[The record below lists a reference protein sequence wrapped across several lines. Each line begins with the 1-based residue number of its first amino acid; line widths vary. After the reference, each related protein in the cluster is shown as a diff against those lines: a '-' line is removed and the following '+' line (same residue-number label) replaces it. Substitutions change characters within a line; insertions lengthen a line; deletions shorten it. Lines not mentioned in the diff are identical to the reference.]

1 MNMKGQ
7 ETRNSKG
14 LSLKKIASLVAVF
27 CLFSSC
33 ISDGGRKGRS
43 LIKDFSV
50 GVGGSTTCTE
60 AYRVSDASCISLCPE
75 TITHAASEAE
85 LATTIAEIESSTSLT
100 DSSKE
105 TVLADIETAQFVCLE
120 GSGIVRPENSVF
132 VKKDFC
138 SCIGNKRDIVN
149 NCDTFCSTKNAADQ
163 AATLYG
169 SVTLG
174 PDVELNEQL
183 GTLSNWC
190 TVEINEQTG
199 PSCVLEVDD
208 GSSKEF
214 LTINIPSGSNTFTA
228 NIGSLQTNKV
238 YIAKIVENGSG
249 SNASSDTFQIYRI
262 PQDDGSTGSNTPLK
276 IMPSSLYTC
285 IFRDGTQGN
294 DSTFENAAR
303 VHYMYASN
311 ATPPPMPANNTFDI
325 CHDVTARGP
334 IDSPLYP
341 RLELVPQHLA
351 LWDFSDIRFADAD
364 ADGNPDI
371 NKLLE
376 ERLLNEYNE
385 VRTVG
390 LFGLLPWPN
399 YPLATTNPNLG
410 FIMQAFINPQ
420 SGRGFCPGQEEYNG
434 STGDNIFRVLK
445 EVVGVDTEGLFM
457 SEREPIVIPNGDGT
471 FSLAPND
478 FLMIREG
485 QLKKIWFYFE
495 NNQHFVP
502 DEITSAS
509 KTVHFYWPPDE
520 VNPYVK
526 KSSQRTYTIRAPEDL
541 GQGGAT
547 SGLNTSIRPPDKR
560 FACIPSLD

>member
-7 ETRNSKG
+7 QTRNSNR
-14 LSLKKIASLVAVF
+14 LSLKKLASLMAIF

-33 ISDGGRKGRS
+33 ISDSGRKGRS

-60 AYRVSDASCISLCPE
+60 AYRVSDATCVSLCPAN
-75 TITHAASEAE
+75 ITHAASDAE
-85 LATTIAEIESSTSLT
+85 LALTITEINDSNTLT
-100 DSSKE
+100 DSSKAI
-105 TVLADIETAQFVCLE
+105 VLADIDSAQFVCLE
-120 GSGIVRPENSVF
+120 GSGIIRPENSIF

-149 NCDTFCSTKNAADQ
+149 NCDQFCSGKNAADQ
-163 AATLYG
+163 SATLFG

-174 PDVELNEQL
+174 PDVELNDQL
-183 GTLSNWC
+183 GTLFNWC

-208 GSSKEF
+208 GSSKES
-214 LTINIPSGSNTFTA
+214 LTINIPQGSNTFTA
-228 NIGSLQTNKV
+228 NIGSLQENKV

-262 PQDDGSTGSNTPLK
+262 PQDDGSTNSNSPLK

-294 DSTFENAAR
+294 NNTFENAAR
-303 VHYMYASN
+303 VHYMFASN

-325 CHDVTARGP
+325 CHDVNTLGA

-351 LWDFSDIRFADAD
+351 LWDFSDIRFADAN

-371 NKLLE
+371 NKILE
-376 ERLLNEYNE
+376 DRLLSEYNE

-410 FIMQAFINPQ
+410 FIMQAFINPL

-471 FSLAPND
+471 FNLAPND

-502 DEITSAS
+502 DEVTSAS
-509 KTVHFYWPPDE
+509 KTIHFYWPPDE

-526 KSSQRTYTIRAPEDL
+526 KSSQRTYTVRAPEDL

>member
-1 MNMKGQ
+1 MA
-7 ETRNSKG
+7 
-14 LSLKKIASLVAVF
+14 LF

-50 GVGGSTTCTE
+50 GVGGSATCTG
-60 AYRVSDASCISLCPE
+60 AYRVSDASCINSCPADV
-75 TITHAASEAE
+75 THVATDTELVTTLSEINNS
-85 LATTIAEIESSTSLT
+85 TTLT
-100 DSSKE
+100 DESKA
-105 TVLADIETAQFVCLE
+105 TILADIDSSQFVCLE
-120 GSGIVRPENSVF
+120 GSGIIRPENSIF
-132 VKKDFC
+132 IKKDFC

-149 NCDTFCSTKNAADQ
+149 NCDQFCAGKNAADQ
-163 AATLYG
+163 AATLFG

-174 PDVELNEQL
+174 PDVELNDQL
-183 GTLSNWC
+183 GTLFNWC

-208 GSSKEF
+208 GSSKES
-214 LTINIPSGSNTFTA
+214 LTINIPQGSNTFTV
-228 NIGSLQTNKV
+228 NVGSLQENKV
-238 YIAKIVENGSG
+238 YIAKIVEVGSG

-262 PQDDGSTGSNTPLK
+262 PQDDGTTTINSPLK
-276 IMPSSLYTC
+276 IMPSSLYSC

-294 DSTFENAAR
+294 DNTFENAAR
-303 VHYMYASN
+303 VHYMFASN
-311 ATPPPMPANNTFDI
+311 ATPPPMPANNAFDI
-325 CHDVTARGP
+325 CHDVNTLGT

-371 NKLLE
+371 NKVLE
-376 ERLLNEYNE
+376 DRLLSEYNE

-399 YPLATTNPNLG
+399 FPLATTNPNLG

-471 FSLAPND
+471 FDLAPND
-478 FLMIREG
+478 FLMVREG

-526 KSSQRTYTIRAPEDL
+526 KSSQRTYTVRAPEDL